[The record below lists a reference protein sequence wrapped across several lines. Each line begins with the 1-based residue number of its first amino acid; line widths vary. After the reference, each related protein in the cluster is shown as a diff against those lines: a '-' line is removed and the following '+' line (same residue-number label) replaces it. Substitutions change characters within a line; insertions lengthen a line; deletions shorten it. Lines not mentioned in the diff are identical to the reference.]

1 MMIIS
6 MTVMAGLGF
15 LLSLVLVFASY
26 YFYVEEDPVLEA
38 IKAVLPGINCGGCGF
53 AGCEG
58 AAKALMA
65 GKAGIHVCITAGPD
79 VAPRLAKI
87 LGKTCEFEEPGIVE
101 SGCIGSG
108 CLGSD
113 RAARRYYYMG
123 LGDCRAEALLY
134 GGSLVCP
141 MGCLGQGTCIRAC
154 PFHALEKA
162 ENGMPQ
168 VNPDKCRGCGICSD
182 ICPKGVLFVVGK
194 ISKLIHLDLAHECLA
209 PCRQK
214 CPAQIN
220 IPQFIRQIHIQDY
233 QSALLT
239 IKERNPL
246 VISASRVCHHPCEN
260 ICRRNIADQGVAIG
274 QLGRFVGEW
283 EMNSGTR
290 VPLPCAPDTDYKIAV
305 VGSGPAGL
313 SCAYFLRRLGHH
325 PTLFESRGQLG
336 GMLRYGLP
344 EYRLPKRVVDWE
356 IEGILNLG
364 IEAKT
369 KCALGSDFSIADL
382 MDKGFKAVFLGLG
395 AWIVPPLC
403 VRGESAHGVTGS
415 LDFLSRAGS
424 DIPTLYGFRVAVIGE
439 SNTAMDCAR
448 TCVRLQADCV
458 TLICPCDDKHMSA
471 RKRDVER
478 AVEEG
483 VKIHFLAIPSR
494 VCSNLEGQ
502 VTAVEYHSMLP
513 AACAPGASIL
523 SAPILSVPDKDLSG
537 NVKAIEVQLVI
548 AAYEREPDLEYLL
561 HDPKVEGRFRASPK
575 GTLAVDPDTLMASPN
590 VFAAGDLYTGRS
602 TVINAIADG
611 RRAARSIH
619 LQLTCGQVSMPKDLR
634 RKLNKDSIIKDV
646 HLTRHLPRVMVP
658 EIGPTI
664 RIQSLSQD
672 IVGSITDSQ
681 AQEEVVRCLQCGTTC
696 YDK

>member
-1 MMIIS
+1 MSTMMIIP
-6 MTVMAGLGF
+6 MAVMAGLGF
-15 LLSLVLVFASY
+15 FLSLVLVFASH

-38 IKAVLPGINCGGCGF
+38 IKVVLPGINCGGCGF

-65 GKAGIHVCITAGPD
+65 GKAGIHVCI
-79 VAPRLAKI
+79 
-87 LGKTCEFEEPGIVE
+87 
-101 SGCIGSG
+101 
-108 CLGSD
+108 
-113 RAARRYYYMG
+113 
-123 LGDCRAEALLY
+123 
-134 GGSLVCP
+134 
-141 MGCLGQGTCIRAC
+141 RAC

-168 VNPDKCRGCGICSD
+168 VNPDRCRGCGICSD
-182 ICPKGVLFVVGK
+182 ICPKGVLSVVGN

-220 IPQFIRQIHIQDY
+220 IPQFIRQIQRQDY
-233 QSALLT
+233 PSALLT

-246 VISASRVCHHPCEN
+246 VISASRVCHHP
-260 ICRRNIADQGVAIG
+260 
-274 QLGRFVGEW
+274 
-283 EMNSGTR
+283 
-290 VPLPCAPDTDYKIAV
+290 
-305 VGSGPAGL
+305 
-313 SCAYFLRRLGHH
+313 
-325 PTLFESRGQLG
+325 TLFESRSQLR

-356 IEGILNLG
+356 IGGILNLG
-364 IEAKT
+364 IEVKT

-382 MDKGFKAVFLGLG
+382 MNKGFKAVFLGLG

-424 DIPTLYGFRVAVIGE
+424 DITTLNGVRVAVIGE

-483 VKIHFLAIPSR
+483 VKIHFLAISSR
-494 VCSNLEGQ
+494 VCSDLDDQ
-502 VTAVEYHSMLP
+502 VTAVKYHSMMP
-513 AACAPGASIL
+513 AACTPGAPIL
-523 SAPILSVPDKDLSG
+523 SAPILSALDKDLSG
-537 NVKAIEVQLVI
+537 SVKALEVQLVI

-561 HDPKVEGRFRASPK
+561 HDPTVEGRFRASPK
-575 GTLAVDPDTLMASPN
+575 GTLAVDPDASSPTGDG
-590 VFAAGDLYTGRS
+590 AGNWAKDPDT
-602 TVINAIADG
+602 IAVPG
-611 RRAARSIH
+611 YCWFHNRFPGPGGGCA
-619 LQLTCGQVSMPKDLR
+619 
-634 RKLNKDSIIKDV
+634 
-646 HLTRHLPRVMVP
+646 LP
-658 EIGPTI
+658 
-664 RIQSLSQD
+664 S
-672 IVGSITDSQ
+672 
-681 AQEEVVRCLQCGTTC
+681 VRYNLL
-696 YDK
+696 

>member
-1 MMIIS
+1 MIIP
-6 MTVMAGLGF
+6 MTVMTGIGF
-15 LLSLVLVFASY
+15 FLSLLLVFASH
-26 YFYVEEDPVLEA
+26 YFFVEEDPVLEA
-38 IKAVLPGINCGGCGF
+38 IRAALPGINCGGCGF

-65 GKAGIHVCITAGPD
+65 GKAGIHVCITAGPE
-79 VAPRLAKI
+79 VAPKLAQI
-87 LGKTCEFEEPGIVE
+87 LGVTCQFKEPGVVE
-101 SGCIGSG
+101 SG

-113 RAARRYYYMG
+113 RAVRRYYYMG
-123 LGDCRAEALLY
+123 LGDCRAQALLY
-134 GGSLVCP
+134 GGSLVCST
-141 MGCLGQGTCIRAC
+141 GCLGLGTCIRAC
-154 PFHALEKA
+154 PFHALDKG

-168 VNPDKCRGCGICSD
+168 VNFDRCRGCGICCD
-182 ICPKGVLFVVGK
+182 ICPKGVLSVVGS
-194 ISKLIHLDLAHECLA
+194 ISKLIHLDLVHECLA

-220 IPQFIRQIHIQDY
+220 IPRFIHQIHLGDY
-233 QSALLT
+233 LSALLT

-246 VISASRVCHHPCEN
+246 VISASRVCPHPCEN

-274 QLGRFVGEW
+274 QLGRFIGEW

-325 PTLFESRGQLG
+325 PTLFESRSQLG

-344 EYRLPKRVVDWE
+344 EYRLPRQVVDWE
-356 IEGILNLG
+356 IQGILNLG

-369 KCALGSDFSIADL
+369 HHALGRDFSMVDL

-403 VRGESAHGVTGS
+403 VRGESAGGVIGS
-415 LDFLSRAGS
+415 LDFLSQAGS
-424 DIPTLYGFRVAVIGE
+424 DITTLKGTAVAVIGE

-448 TCVRLQADCV
+448 TCIRLKAASV
-458 TLICPCDDKHMSA
+458 TLICPCDDRHMSA

-483 VKIHFLAIPSR
+483 VKIHFLAIPSK
-494 VCSNLEGQ
+494 VCSDLNYQ
-502 VTAVEYHSMLP
+502 VTALEYHSMMP
-513 AACAPGASIL
+513 AACTPGSRT
-523 SAPILSVPDKDLSG
+523 LSVPDKEVPGSAKTIG
-537 NVKAIEVQLVI
+537 VQLVI

-561 HDPKVEGRFRASPK
+561 HDTKLEGRFRASPR
-575 GTLAVDPDTLMASPN
+575 GTLAADPDTLMASYPN
-590 VFAAGDLYTGRS
+590 VFTAGDLYTGRS
-602 TVINAIADG
+602 TVISAIADG

-619 LQLTCGQVSMPKDLR
+619 LQLTCGLVSMPQDLR
-634 RKLNKDSIIKDV
+634 RKLNKNSIIKEINLAS
-646 HLTRHLPRVMVP
+646 HIPRVVVP
-658 EIGPTI
+658 EIGPKI
-664 RIQSLSQD
+664 RIQSLTQN

-681 AQEEVVRCLQCGTTC
+681 AQEEAVRCLQCGTTC